1 MSLALLIRI
10 SFTFVLMSCA
20 GFNFK
25 EKIFIALSWMPKATV
40 QAVLGPLALEKAR
53 MSAPHLESYSEDVM
67 TVAFLAILITAPNGA
82 LIIGILGP
90 KVLTRYDKSKVKME
104 LSGLELH

>member
-1 MSLALLIRI
+1 
-10 SFTFVLMSCA
+10 
-20 GFNFK
+20 
-25 EKIFIALSWMPKATV
+25 
-40 QAVLGPLALEKAR
+40 

-67 TVAFLAILITAPNGA
+67 TIAFLAILITAPNGA

-104 LSGLELH
+104 

>member
-1 MSLALLIRI
+1 
-10 SFTFVLMSCA
+10 
-20 GFNFK
+20 
-25 EKIFIALSWMPKATV
+25 
-40 QAVLGPLALEKAR
+40 

-67 TVAFLAILITAPNGA
+67 TIAFLAILITAPNGA

-90 KVLTRYDKSKVKME
+90 KVLTRYDKSKVTME